1 MAAARS
7 ASSLVQGRVRR
18 ISART
23 WARPAIPSCRPSR
36 YGPGRDSGSSAAPST
51 ATDVGIHGP
60 SDQRTWASTQRHA
73 RSATPAY
80 RPDSETLIPASWHD
94 ARPTEW

>member
-1 MAAARS
+1 
-7 ASSLVQGRVRR
+7 VR
-18 ISART
+18 IQ
-23 WARPAIPSCRPSR
+23 
-36 YGPGRDSGSSAAPST
+36 
-51 ATDVGIHGP
+51 GP

-73 RSATPAY
+73 RSATPVY